1 MKIAVYTIALNEIK
15 FVKRWA
21 ESAKDADYILI
32 ADTGS
37 TDGTPEIAKDSLG
50 INVVRISINPWRFD
64 LARNA
69 ALAALPDDIDLCI
82 ALDMDE
88 VLQPGW
94 RKALEAIPAGT
105 TRPRYKYI

>member
-1 MKIAVYTIALNEIK
+1 MKIAVYTIALNEVK

-21 ESAKDADYILI
+21 ESAKDADYRLI

-50 INVVRISINPWRFD
+50 VNVVRISISPWRFD

-69 ALAALPDDIDLCI
+69 ALAGSRHHDPERLRSSAAHIRH
-82 ALDMDE
+82 
-88 VLQPGW
+88 G
-94 RKALEAIPAGT
+94 
-105 TRPRYKYI
+105 